1 MGNPSKYST
10 AEERKAAKAAREK
23 AWRAAHP
30 DRVKQYE
37 QNRKKPKPSP
47 EEREEAKRISRERRA
62 AYVKKWEEDHKEER
76 RAYMREYARKRRQR
90 LINPSE

>member
-1 MGNPSKYST
+1 MGRTPKYKT
-10 AEERKAAKAAREK
+10 EEERKAAKAAREK

-47 EEREEAKRISRERRA
+47 EEKAEAQRIAKERRA
-62 AYVKKWEEDHKEER
+62 AYVKKWHEEHKEER
-76 RAYMREYARKRRQR
+76 RTYMREYARLHRQAR
-90 LINPSE
+90 TNAPE